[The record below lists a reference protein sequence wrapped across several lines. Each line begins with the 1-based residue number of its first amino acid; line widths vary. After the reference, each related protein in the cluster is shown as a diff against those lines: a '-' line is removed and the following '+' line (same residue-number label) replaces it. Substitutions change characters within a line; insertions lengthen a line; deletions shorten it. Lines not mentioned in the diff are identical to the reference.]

1 MSEFVYTC
9 PACKTGY
16 FLSANA
22 EPPWFAACPKCGH
35 LVVTAGGQQ
44 DSPSIPAIDADYWR
58 TRAERAEAE
67 NAQLKAQSKEQA
79 EEATK
84 QVRRL
89 WNAIIRAHNIL
100 YASCTTEGGK
110 YGGKYQLAAL
120 DAKNILFD
128 AMEGGEG

>member
-1 MSEFVYTC
+1 MSGFVYTC

-58 TRAERAEAE
+58 TRAERAEA
-67 NAQLKAQSKEQA
+67 ALKDC
-79 EEATK
+79 
-84 QVRRL
+84 VRMLELLGVSQIPDDVRSM
-89 WNAIIRAHNIL
+89 I
-100 YASCTTEGGK
+100 EKG
-110 YGGKYQLAAL
+110 
-120 DAKNILFD
+120 D
-128 AMEGGEG
+128 E